1 MNKENKFSIIIEA
14 RMNSSRLPGKVL
26 MKIKNLPV
34 IIIMIKRLLKSK
46 LSNEIIV
53 ATSLNK
59 KDNIL
64 VKVLKKKKIKFF
76 RGSEKNVLKRVIDTC
91 DFYSVN
97 YIVKIC
103 GDSPLIDPR
112 IVDDMIAFYKRS
124 KIDYLSN
131 NLKLN
136 YPEGMDVEIL
146 SLNVL
151 KKSYQL
157 SKSKKNKEHVTYF
170 IKKSKFFK
178 KKNFFSNKKNFYP
191 KLKLTLDYL
200 NDFIFIKK
208 IFLNFKKNLY
218 FSCSDI
224 IYFIKNEKKKN

>member
-1 MNKENKFSIIIEA
+1 
-14 RMNSSRLPGKVL
+14 MNSSRLPGKVL

-64 VKVLKKKKIKFF
+64 VKVLKKKNIKFF

-124 KIDYLSN
+124 KIIRIFMVNEMRQVASS
-131 NLKLN
+131 
-136 YPEGMDVEIL
+136 I
-146 SLNVL
+146 
-151 KKSYQL
+151 
-157 SKSKKNKEHVTYF
+157 
-170 IKKSKFFK
+170 IFFK
-178 KKNFFSNKKNFYP
+178 N
-191 KLKLTLDYL
+191 
-200 NDFIFIKK
+200 
-208 IFLNFKKNLY
+208 
-218 FSCSDI
+218 
-224 IYFIKNEKKKN
+224 IYYD